1 MLDLSPDLGRLPR
14 EVETAL
20 FRILQESLNNI
31 HRHSGSPR
39 ARFKSYRSRW
49 LRQCNHGGAR

>member
-1 MLDLSPDLGRLPR
+1 MPPDLGRLPP

-31 HRHSGSPR
+31 HRHSGSPKARVQIYREPGR
-39 ARFKSYRSRW
+39 A
-49 LRQCNHGGAR
+49 